1 MSVPAPLV
9 CTGPPTARKNDPRYV
24 QGAWFDEEAVE
35 RVVRFARHCRHTK
48 GRWAGRPVEF
58 EPWQLEYVIK
68 PVFGWKYPLDHPDE
82 DVAGSRI
89 IRSVWLELPRKNGK
103 STLATVLALYLLAAD
118 REPGAEVYAAAWD
131 SKQARMVFDPA
142 RQMVPKSPALA
153 SRLKAFKSVVEFPA
167 TGSKFEVLT
176 RDADTKHGL
185 NASGVVVDEV
195 HVHRTRDLVDT
206 LETSTGSR
214 TQPLIVSITTAD
226 DGDEASIYNEKR
238 VYTERVASGSVKD
251 PSHYGVVYAADVDVE
266 GFDPHHPDTWAQA
279 NPNLGVSVSP
289 SYIERQSERAKAS
302 PAYLNTFLRLHLNVR
317 TKQDVRWLPLDTL
330 SRNSDMV
337 VEDQLVDRP
346 AFGGLDLASTQDL
359 TALAWVFPNEQDGT
373 FQALWRLWLPE
384 SRLASLNERT
394 GDQAD
399 VWRRN
404 GWLKVTPGDVV
415 DYRTILD
422 QLSKDAARF
431 DVQAVAYDRW
441 GMEFVRQQLADDGL
455 EVAEFG
461 QGFASMSPPTKLME
475 RLLLEGQFAWG
486 GNPVI
491 RWQFGNLAVEMDAA
505 ENVKLSKKKA
515 SDKIDGWVAAVM
527 ALALA
532 SDGAAS
538 RRSVYED
545 RGIMSA

>member
-1 MSVPAPLV
+1 MDVPAPLV
-9 CTGPPTARKNDPRYV
+9 CTGPPSPRRNHPRYV
-24 QGAWFDEEAVE
+24 RGAWFDQDAVD
-35 RVVRFARHCRHTK
+35 RVVRFAAHCRHTK

-68 PVFGWKYPLDHPDE
+68 PVFGWKYPLDHE
-82 DVAGSRI
+82 DADLAGSRI
-89 IRSVWLELPRKNGK
+89 VRSVWIELPRKNGK
-103 STLATVLALYLLAAD
+103 STLASVLALYLLAAD
-118 REPGAEVYAAAWD
+118 REAGAEVYAAAWD

-153 SRLKAFKSVVEFPA
+153 RRLQPFKSSIEFQA

-185 NASGVVVDEV
+185 NASGVMVDEV
-195 HVHRTRDLVDT
+195 HVHRSRDLVDT

-214 TQPLIVSITTAD
+214 TQPLVVFITTAD

-238 VYTERVASGSVKD
+238 VYTERVASGTVKD
-251 PSHYGVVYAADVDVE
+251 PSHYGLVYAADIDVE
-266 GFDPHHPDTWAQA
+266 GFDPHHPDTWKQA
-279 NPNLGVSVSP
+279 NPNFGISVSP
-289 SYIERQSERAKAS
+289 AYLERQSERAKAS

-330 SRNSDMV
+330 SRNVDLV
-337 VEDQLVDRP
+337 IEDELTDRP
-346 AFGGLDLASTQDL
+346 CFGGLDLASTQDL
-359 TALAWVFPNEQDGT
+359 TALAWVFPDDDDDT
-373 FQALWRLWLPE
+373 YQAIWRLWLPE

-394 GDQAD
+394 GDQAS
-399 VWRRN
+399 VWRRE

-415 DYRTILD
+415 DYRTILY
-422 QLSKDAARF
+422 QLAADARQF

-461 QGFASMSPPTKLME
+461 QGFASMSPPTKLLE
-475 RLLLEGQFAWG
+475 RLLLEGRFAWG
-486 GNPVI
+486 GNPVV
-491 RWQFGNLAVEMDAA
+491 RWQFGNLAVETDAA

-515 SDKIDGWVAAVM
+515 ADKIDGWVAAVM

-532 SDGAAS
+532 SDGGPS

-545 RGIMSA
+545 RGVMSA